1 MLIIIKK
8 ATYIVKALKILLGEK
23 YPGGISV
30 YIGRKDT

>member
-23 YPGGISV
+23 YEKK
-30 YIGRKDT
+30 IGV